1 MQKIVLF
8 DWNGTLFNDT
18 SVWYDSVKETFR
30 VFGKEAP
37 SIEDYIRAFAGD
49 YLEVYRARG
58 INVSREELNAI
69 YEAYYENHMWRPEL
83 AKNAKNVLRALSD
96 RNIFVGLITA
106 QPRNLV
112 LPLLEKL
119 EIANYF
125 RFRSFRCLDKKETI
139 KKVLEIESGSPE
151 ACFYVGD
158 SPSDI
163 RHAKRADVKAVA
175 YINGYIPLDLIS
187 AANPDYTINNLS
199 EVLDIIV
206 CSEYP

>member
-37 SIEDYIRAFAGD
+37 SLEDYIKAFEGD

-119 EIANYF
+119 EIAHYF
-125 RFRSFRCLDKKETI
+125 RFRSFHCLDKKETI
-139 KKVLEIESGSPE
+139 KKVLEIENGLPE
-151 ACFYVGD
+151 NCFYVGD

-163 RHAKRADVKAVA
+163 KHAKKAGVKAVA

-187 AANPDYTINNLS
+187 AAAPDYTINNFS
-199 EVLDIIV
+199 EVLDIIEK
-206 CSEYP
+206 SG